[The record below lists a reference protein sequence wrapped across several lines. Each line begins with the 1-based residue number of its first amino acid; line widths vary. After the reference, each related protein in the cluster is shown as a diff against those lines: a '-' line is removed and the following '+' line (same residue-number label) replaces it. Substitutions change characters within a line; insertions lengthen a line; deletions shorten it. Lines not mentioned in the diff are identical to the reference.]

1 MIRPPSDKSTGW
13 REPATWV
20 RQRPRVLKSRN
31 SKNKSIP
38 RTRKEKC
45 QTDRPRCPERSLRG
59 RYEALV
65 GRFFGPFAVILEEKG
80 GPTPRSRLTFLTR
93 PCQKCQTKLPERS
106 WDGEKLF
113 VLPTEHASHHNTPA
127 PLHVGTL
134 TRKVMTSL
142 PPAPVPLQHP
152 YERRTSTS
160 LNPFRRTSR
169 YPFGITSTR
178 AAHRRVGSFLV

>member
-1 MIRPPSDKSTGW
+1 MIRVPSDKFAG
-13 REPATWV
+13 RGALATCV
-20 RQRPRVLKSRN
+20 RQCLLLIRK
-31 SKNKSIP
+31 KNKSIA
-38 RTRKEKC
+38 RARKQKC
-45 QTDRPRCPERSLRG
+45 QTHPPCCRNSWSLSP
-59 RYEALV
+59 YEAAL
-65 GRFFGPFAVILEEKG
+65 GQFLRLFAVILDQN
-80 GPTPRSRLTFLTR
+80 GPHTCSSLLTFLTR
-93 PCQKCQTKLPERS
+93 PCQKCQTGLGGRYHES
-106 WDGEKLF
+106 EKRCF
-113 VLPTEHASHHNTPA
+113 EAVSHHNNPA